1 MNKWKNRCLSAAW
14 QQEHRSGRAFQVLW
28 DFMQNISS
36 TLCHSSMNC
45 KNLKV
50 RTKEFILSSILHG
63 PVMRSW
69 HLPCKI
75 QESYA
80 VPNST
85 ATEVSKKNLSVWS
98 LGLYRDLTAFAFT
111 CLSVFT
117 MEKHP
122 FPCSI
127 YFMSL
132 SNLKTYFHYFVYMML
147 NFFSLHASMF

>member
-14 QQEHRSGRAFQVLW
+14 QQEHRSARALQVLW

-85 ATEVSKKNLSVWS
+85 ATEVSKKNNLSLKYGTVQGS
-98 LGLYRDLTAFAFT
+98 NCI
-111 CLSVFT
+111 CLS
-117 MEKHP
+117 MP
-122 FPCSI
+122 F
-127 YFMSL
+127 
-132 SNLKTYFHYFVYMML
+132 HVY
-147 NFFSLHASMF
+147 NGKNTQLHAVSSLCLFQIWKHMLIILSTWC